1 MAFHDQFSFNIF
13 RALCAVMLLSPVL
26 RAFKIEFVTGA
37 NTNIDLIYNH
47 QQKSIQIHQ
56 KWIDFE
62 KSHENVSCDAF
73 SMRET
78 RNTERDL
85 FSCDHIVED
94 LFELIVGA
102 VRDALSLP
110 PMRSLIL
117 RRTARQVVH
126 RMPRMVRVSRTT
138 APNQLKV
145 TWTGNESSSISK
157 TYAENIRYV
166 IILHKM
172 STCGS
177 KLQTLLN
184 INSKCSPGYLFS
196 FTLKY

>member
-1 MAFHDQFSFNIF
+1 VLHDLFSLNIF
-13 RALCAVMLLSPVL
+13 RALHASMRVSPPL
-26 RAFKIEFVTGA
+26 RTIKIEFVTGA

-73 SMRET
+73 SMRED

-85 FSCDHIVED
+85 FFCDHIVED
-94 LFELIVGA
+94 LFELTLAA
-102 VRDALSLP
+102 VSGALSLP
-110 PMRSLIL
+110 QMRSWIL
-117 RRTARQVVH
+117 RRTARQLMQ

-138 APNQLKV
+138 IPNQLKV

-157 TYAENIRYV
+157 TYAKNIRYV

-172 STCGS
+172 STCQS
-177 KLQTLLN
+177 KRWTFLN
-184 INSKCSPGYLFS
+184 VDGKCIPGYLFS
-196 FTLKY
+196 LTLKY